1 MSSTNYRILDQ
12 SAISYYKTFVNL
24 LNIQSN
30 VYANNI
36 MVRYSSNK
44 IFKTLTY
51 SQVDRITTNL
61 ACEWA
66 KNVKDAGVISYIN
79 DSGVNYM
86 LTMIALMKLRS
97 VLFVISPRNSEA
109 AVTELLKNTKS
120 KTFFAAKKYEAVAR
134 SAASKL
140 GDVNVI
146 IIDPLNIESLLEQP
160 LNDKYNNIIDS
171 NFTENDIDKPAL
183 IIHRYIYFFLLKKK
197 KTKIYLVLDLQT
209 FLSLSLLVTGI
220 YSMSL
225 DVSSIITS
233 ITHTWM

>member
-1 MSSTNYRILDQ
+1 
-12 SAISYYKTFVNL
+12 
-24 LNIQSN
+24 
-30 VYANNI
+30 

-183 IIHRYIYFFLLKKK
+183 IIHSSGSTNFPKPITISNRYLLNVIGCFKH
-197 KTKIYLVLDLQT
+197 YNEH
-209 FLSLSLLVTGI
+209 
-220 YSMSL
+220 YPHL
-225 DVSSIITS
+225 DVINQNDISLVCLPL
-233 ITHTWM
+233 